1 MAKTTLCIFTAATL
15 LATSGLV
22 AQPCLNDYT
31 YTSSPL
37 PVNGTYGCG
46 ETVTF
51 CFTVTNWNSTNA
63 NWFHGIV
70 ANFGPGWDLATLV
83 PGPPPATF
91 GASGGTWGWYNSV
104 SGTAGTASGPQGP
117 GYFFDLNNDGNPG
130 NNFGDFATGAVN
142 WEFCW
147 TISVLSAPACTN
159 GLDLS
164 VTVNTFGD
172 SETGSWGSSGCTGDP
187 VGVSPPAVIQ
197 ACSANA
203 GSSATATY
211 CNDAT
216 PVQLFSLLGGTPD
229 ATGTWTGPSGA
240 AFSGTLDPSTGVN
253 GSYTYLVNDLAGGCS
268 AQATV
273 DITLHVQP
281 DAGTDAS
288 TTVCTSSAAFGLL
301 PLLGGSADPGG
312 TWVAPDGSPSSGTFT
327 PATDAGGI
335 YAYQQIGSAP
345 CVNVQSEVTVV
356 VNPSANAGG
365 NGNLVVCSTGAPAA
379 LFTQLTG
386 VPSAGG
392 VWTDPG
398 LAIISGIYD
407 PAVNAPGAYTYTV
420 PGLAPC
426 PSSIATV
433 TVTENA
439 QPDAGV
445 DATTTVC
452 VSSAAVGLLPLLG
465 STADPGGS
473 WIAPD
478 GSPFSGTFAPATDAG
493 GIYTYQLVGS
503 APCVNVQSEV
513 TVVVNPSAN
522 AGGNGNLVVCSTS
535 LPAALFPFLTGL
547 PTAGGVWTGPDLAV
561 ISGVY
566 DPIVNTPGVYNY
578 TVTGLAPCPNGI
590 ATVTVTE
597 NMQPDAGL
605 DAATIFCETDAAV
618 ALVGLLG
625 GTPDPGGSW
634 VDPLGAAIGAT
645 LTPGTA
651 LDGNYTYTTGANAPC
666 VADQSIVSV
675 TINAQPT
682 AGNNGVL
689 TLCEGSPPTD
699 MFIQLGGTPASGGTW
714 TDAMGTATGASFDPA
729 TQAPGTYTYT
739 VSALAPCLATS
750 ADVIVSVSGQPIA
763 GNDASTTPC
772 SSDAEFALFPL
783 LGFSATPTGSWSDP
797 SGSATTGNFTPGT
810 SPDGAYTY
818 TVLGTAPCTTVSAV
832 VTVNTTA
839 AADPGAD
846 GMVDLCETANPV
858 DLFGELSGT
867 PSPGGTWTTSN
878 GSPYGALLDPSTAAS
893 GNYTYTLPPNGP
905 CAAASAQ
912 VSVTIA
918 EAPDAGSSSA
928 MSICSTAADLV
939 LLPELGGTPDPSGT
953 WTAPN
958 GSAHGAEFDPA
969 VDPSGDYTYT
979 VPGLAPCAAASSVL
993 TITGVEA
1000 VSAGSGGA
1008 LAICANAS
1016 PVDLFGNLS
1025 DAPTP
1030 GGTWTG
1036 PNGSPVIQL
1045 DPSTANSG
1053 TYTYTVL
1060 GTAPCPNA
1068 QSTVQVAIDALPE
1081 AGTDGNISA
1090 CADASAFNLS
1100 SQLGGAPWNTGTW
1113 TGPAGSATNLFT
1125 PGSNVP
1131 GLYTYTVD
1139 GTGACA
1145 QVSVGST
1152 VLVAID
1158 PLPIPSIIAT
1168 IVLGCI
1174 PLEVDFQVGSVQGVG
1189 SAAWQFGDGSSAS
1202 SGGSILHTYTEAG
1215 EFSIHLV
1222 VTDTNGCTGSVIVN
1236 DLIRTSGG
1244 PSAFF
1249 YATPEKVSTEAPDVS
1264 VVRVNEPM
1272 VTTEWTIDGAGVEQ
1286 VGSFNWTFAST
1297 TAVHE
1302 ICLTATDTLGCANTH
1317 CQLVLVDDVLTAFVP
1332 NAFTP
1337 DGDGTNDVF
1346 LPSVIGLDVEAYTF
1360 SVFDRW
1366 GNVVF
1371 STTDPQEGWNGGLQN
1386 AGAVQQQDVYV
1397 WRILARDQF
1406 TADRKE
1412 LFGTATLVK

>member
-398 LAIISGIYD
+398 LAITSGIYD

-605 DAATIFCETDAAV
+605 DAATTFCETDAAV

-682 AGNNGVL
+682 AGSNGVL

-699 MFIQLGGTPASGGTW
+699 MFLQLGGTPASGGTW
-714 TDAMGTATGASFDPA
+714 TDAIGTATGASFDPA

-739 VSALAPCLATS
+739 VSALSPCLATS
-750 ADVIVSVSGQPIA
+750 ADVTVSVSGQPIA

-783 LGFSATPTGSWSDP
+783 LGFSVTPTGSWSDP

-818 TVLGTAPCTTVSAV
+818 TVSATAPCTTVSAV

-858 DLFGELSGT
+858 DLFGELSGA

-878 GSPYGALLDPSTAAS
+878 GSPYSALLDPSTAAS
-893 GNYTYTLPPNGP
+893 GNYTYTLPANGP

-1030 GGTWTG
+1030 GG
-1036 PNGSPVIQL
+1036 
-1045 DPSTANSG
+1045 
-1053 TYTYTVL
+1053 
-1060 GTAPCPNA
+1060 
-1068 QSTVQVAIDALPE
+1068 
-1081 AGTDGNISA
+1081 
-1090 CADASAFNLS
+1090 
-1100 SQLGGAPWNTGTW
+1100 
-1113 TGPAGSATNLFT
+1113 
-1125 PGSNVP
+1125 
-1131 GLYTYTVD
+1131 
-1139 GTGACA
+1139 
-1145 QVSVGST
+1145 
-1152 VLVAID
+1152 
-1158 PLPIPSIIAT
+1158 
-1168 IVLGCI
+1168 
-1174 PLEVDFQVGSVQGVG
+1174 
-1189 SAAWQFGDGSSAS
+1189 
-1202 SGGSILHTYTEAG
+1202 
-1215 EFSIHLV
+1215 
-1222 VTDTNGCTGSVIVN
+1222 
-1236 DLIRTSGG
+1236 
-1244 PSAFF
+1244 
-1249 YATPEKVSTEAPDVS
+1249 
-1264 VVRVNEPM
+1264 
-1272 VTTEWTIDGAGVEQ
+1272 
-1286 VGSFNWTFAST
+1286 
-1297 TAVHE
+1297 
-1302 ICLTATDTLGCANTH
+1302 
-1317 CQLVLVDDVLTAFVP
+1317 
-1332 NAFTP
+1332 
-1337 DGDGTNDVF
+1337 
-1346 LPSVIGLDVEAYTF
+1346 
-1360 SVFDRW
+1360 
-1366 GNVVF
+1366 
-1371 STTDPQEGWNGGLQN
+1371 
-1386 AGAVQQQDVYV
+1386 
-1397 WRILARDQF
+1397 
-1406 TADRKE
+1406 
-1412 LFGTATLVK
+1412 